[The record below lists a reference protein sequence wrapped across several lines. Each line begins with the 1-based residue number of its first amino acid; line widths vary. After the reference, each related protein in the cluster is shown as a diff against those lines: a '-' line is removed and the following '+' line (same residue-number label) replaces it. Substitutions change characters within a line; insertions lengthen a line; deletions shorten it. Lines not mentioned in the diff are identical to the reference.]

1 MFTYVLYIS
10 ALFFLALSFY
20 KDRAKTR
27 QALKKSW
34 KAVENILPQILSVF
48 LIIGVVLSVLDEQT
62 ISVLVGKESGFL
74 GISLAGI
81 IGAITLIP
89 GFVAFPLAASLLDA
103 GAGYAQIA
111 MFVSTLM
118 MVGIITLPV
127 ESSIFGKKLAVRRNV
142 LAFIFCILVTFV
154 VGGILG

>member
-1 MFTYVLYIS
+1 MFTYILYFA
-10 ALFFLALSFY
+10 ALFFLVFSFY
-20 KDRAKTR
+20 KDKAKTK
-27 QALKKSW
+27 QALKKAW
-34 KAVENILPQILSVF
+34 KSVENILPQILSVF
-48 LIIGVVLSVLDEQT
+48 LIVGIVLSVLDEQT
-62 ISVLVGKESGFL
+62 ISVLIGNESGIF
-74 GISLAGI
+74 GIAISGI

-118 MVGIITLPV
+118 MVGIITLPM

-142 LAFIFCILVTFV
+142 LAFIFCIFVTLVI
-154 VGGILG
+154 GGLLG